1 MLPKRFLY
9 NFCCPCR
16 PIEKLWT
23 AQGAPLDETY
33 RLPDF
38 AAMEE
43 SQVAMPPSQ
52 VAMPPSQVTK
62 LPSQVAKLPSPP
74 QKDGTI
80 DFRVGW
86 NEKGLAFSVRV
97 EGKKR
102 RPWCRVARPED
113 SDGIQLCIDTR
124 DVRNIHRA
132 TRFCHRLFILPGGS
146 GLNQSQP
153 TPLWLPIHRAKA
165 HPNPV
170 PVERITLG
178 GQITDTM
185 YRLDFVIPADALT
198 GYEPLEY
205 NRIGFHY
212 TIIDQDIGNRSFLT
226 GFPFPHNE
234 DPSLWA
240 TLELITNP

>member
-9 NFCCPCR
+9 HFCCPCR
-16 PIEKLWT
+16 YVEKLWT
-23 AQGAPLDETY
+23 AQGTPLDETY

-38 AAMEE
+38 ASLEE
-43 SQVAMPPSQ
+43 
-52 VAMPPSQVTK
+52 T
-62 LPSQVAKLPSPP
+62 P
-74 QKDGTI
+74 QNAGTV
-80 DFRVGW
+80 DFRIGW

-102 RPWCRVARPED
+102 RPWCRVTRPED
-113 SDGIQLCIDTR
+113 SDGVQLCIDTR

-132 TRFCHRLFILPGGS
+132 SRFCHRLFILPGGS
-146 GLNQSQP
+146 GLNQAQP
-153 TPLWLPIHRAKA
+153 TPLWLPINRAKT

-178 GQITDTM
+178 GKITDAM
-185 YRLDFVIPADALT
+185 YRLDFVVPADALT
-198 GYEPLEY
+198 GYEPLEF

-212 TIIDQDIGNRSFLT
+212 AVIDQDIGNRSFLV
-226 GFPFPHNE
+226 GYPFPHSE

-240 TLELITNP
+240 TLELLPAAVSNTV

>member
-1 MLPKRFLY
+1 METTLLPKRFLY
-9 NFCCPCR
+9 HFCCPCHYA
-16 PIEKLWT
+16 EKLWT
-23 AQGAPLDETY
+23 AQGTPLDESY

-38 AAMEE
+38 ASMEE
-43 SQVAMPPSQ
+43 TPPH
-52 VAMPPSQVTK
+52 A
-62 LPSQVAKLPSPP
+62 
-74 QKDGTI
+74 GTV

-97 EGKKR
+97 EGKTR
-102 RPWCRVARPED
+102 RPWCRVTRPED

-146 GLNQSQP
+146 GLNQAQP
-153 TPLWLPIHRAKA
+153 TPLWLPINRAKA

-178 GQITDTM
+178 GKITDTM

-198 GYEPLEY
+198 GYEPLEF

-212 TIIDQDIGNRSFLT
+212 TIVDQDIGNRSFLV
-226 GFPFPHNE
+226 GYPFPHGE

-240 TLELITNP
+240 TLDLLPALQPN